1 MSVPN
6 QLSAAQQGVADYF
19 LHVQTRR
26 AGKLKGEATAP
37 GHEGDILL
45 VAWGWGLTAGAAVGD
60 VQATA
65 RRSYSALTVTKHID
79 SASTA
84 LMSALATNDEVKEA
98 KLSLRKSGGEQH
110 DYFTVT
116 LQGARVTSV
125 QHSADAHGITQE
137 VVTLAFTDI
146 EVQYLPQQAS
156 GQRSGATTFKD
167 SLPKL

>member
-1 MSVPN
+1 MSG
-6 QLSAAQQGVADYF
+6 LHHAAHGSADFF

-26 AGKLKGEATAP
+26 AGKLRGEATAP
-37 GHEGDILL
+37 DHEGDILL
-45 VAWGWGLTAGAAVGD
+45 VGWAWGMTSGAAVGD

-65 RRSYSALTVTKHID
+65 RRSYSALTVTKYID

-84 LMSALATNDEVKEA
+84 LMAALATNDEVKEA
-98 KLSLRKSGGEQH
+98 KLCLRKAGGDQY

-116 LQGARVTSV
+116 LQGARITSL
-125 QHSADAHGITQE
+125 QHNADSQGLTQE
-137 VVTLAFTDI
+137 VVTLSFTDI
-146 EVQYLPQQAS
+146 EVQYTPQKAS

>member
-1 MSVPN
+1 MSGSN
-6 QLSAAQQGVADYF
+6 QTPAQAAADYF

-26 AGKLKGEATAP
+26 AGKLKGEAVAP
-37 GHEGDILL
+37 DHEGDIIL
-45 VAWGWGLTAGAAVGD
+45 VGWGWGLTAGAAVGD

-65 RRSYSALTVTKHID
+65 RRSYSALTVTKYID

-98 KLSLRKSGGEQH
+98 KLCLRKSGGEQH
-110 DYFTVT
+110 DYFTIT
-116 LQGARVTSV
+116 LQGARITSL
-125 QHSADAHGITQE
+125 QHSADSHGLTQE

-146 EVQYLPQQAS
+146 EVQYTPQKSS

-167 SLPKL
+167 SLPKQ

>member
-1 MSVPN
+1 MSGPN
-6 QLSAAQQGVADYF
+6 QAAPGVADFF

-45 VAWGWGLTAGAAVGD
+45 VGWAWGLSAGAAVGD

-65 RRSYSALTVTKHID
+65 RRSYSALTVTKYID

-84 LMSALATNDEVKEA
+84 LMAALATNDEVKEA
-98 KLSLRKSGGEQH
+98 KLSLRKAGGEQH
-110 DYFTVT
+110 DYFTIT
-116 LQGARVTSV
+116 LQGARITSLH
-125 QHSADAHGITQE
+125 HSADSQGLTHE

-146 EVQYLPQQAS
+146 EVQYTPQS
-156 GQRSGATTFKD
+156 STGQRSGATTFKD